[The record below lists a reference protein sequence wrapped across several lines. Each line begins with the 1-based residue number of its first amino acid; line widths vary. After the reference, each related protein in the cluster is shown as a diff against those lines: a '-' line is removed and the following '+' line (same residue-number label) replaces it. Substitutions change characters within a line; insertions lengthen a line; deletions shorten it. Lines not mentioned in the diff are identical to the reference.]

1 MQGASS
7 LSIGCMKLEG
17 EHEIKLG
24 AWEED
29 PMLRALVMEPESM
42 ESDAVLGN
50 QGSGKPRKLRS
61 GSRRQMG

>member
-1 MQGASS
+1 
-7 LSIGCMKLEG
+7 MKLEG